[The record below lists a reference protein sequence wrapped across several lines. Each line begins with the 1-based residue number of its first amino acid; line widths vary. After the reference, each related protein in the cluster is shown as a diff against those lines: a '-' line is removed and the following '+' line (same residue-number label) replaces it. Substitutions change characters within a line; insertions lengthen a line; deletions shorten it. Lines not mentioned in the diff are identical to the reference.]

1 MDWAIFFQ
9 LVLAFVL
16 GGLIGFEREKS
27 SHPAGLRTHILVC
40 VTSTFLLIG
49 AQSLFFGDSV
59 ARIVAAIIT
68 GIGFLGAG
76 AVIVYGREV
85 FGLTTAA
92 SIWATAG
99 LGIIVGLG
107 LYWEATIAGILFFL
121 VLRIRPKING
131 RKRKCSGN

>member
-1 MDWAIFFQ
+1 MEWGILGQ
-9 LVLAFVL
+9 LFAAMAL
-16 GGLIGFEREKS
+16 GGLVGFEREKS

-40 VTSTFLLIG
+40 VTSTVLLIG
-49 AQSLFFGDSV
+49 AQSLFFDDSV
-59 ARIVAAIIT
+59 ARVAAAIIT

-76 AVIVYGREV
+76 AVIIYGREV

-107 LYWEATIAGILFFL
+107 LYWEATVAGIIFFL
-121 VLRIRPKING
+121 VLRIKPKLNR
-131 RKRKCSGN
+131 RKRK

>member
-1 MDWAIFFQ
+1 MDWIIFGQ
-9 LVLAFVL
+9 MLLSLVL

-40 VTSTFLLIG
+40 VTSAFLMI
-49 AQSLFFGDSV
+49 AFDNLFFGDSV
-59 ARIVAAIIT
+59 ARMGAGIIT

-76 AVIVYGREV
+76 AIIVYGREV

-99 LGIIVGLG
+99 LGIIIGLG
-107 LYWEATIAGILFFL
+107 LYWEAVVAAIFFFI
-121 VLRIRPKING
+121 VLRLKT
-131 RKRKCSGN
+131 KRG

>member
-1 MDWAIFFQ
+1 MDWGILFQ
-9 LVLAFVL
+9 LFLSFVL

-27 SHPAGLRTHILVC
+27 IHPAGLRTHILVC
-40 VTSTFLLIG
+40 VTSAFLLIG

-59 ARIVAAIIT
+59 ARIAAAIIT

-99 LGIIVGLG
+99 LGFIIGLG
-107 LYWEATIAGILFFL
+107 LYWEDTVAGILFFL
-121 VLRIRPKING
+121 VLRIKPKLNG
-131 RKRKCSGN
+131 RKRK